1 MYLALRRYCL
11 RKTLTLHFATIPHR
25 AEEQDKRMKEV
36 RKKLKQLA
44 RKKREEQVGK
54 KKADKKMKKLQKA
67 G

>member
-1 MYLALRRYCL
+1 MHLALRRYCVH
-11 RKTLTLHFATIPHR
+11 KTLTLHFSTVAHR